1 MDAKEQFSILCAFPA
16 LRAYTVRRGGFFFF
30 TLAKTQS
37 RKEIVVRFY
46 PPRRTSGQEDIL
58 LSLD

>member
-30 TLAKTQS
+30 TLAKTH
-37 RKEIVVRFY
+37 RG
-46 PPRRTSGQEDIL
+46 GQDAIGATPL
-58 LSLD
+58 FKGAGGII